1 MRGPVVSVALGVVLA
16 LVSSA
21 SAAAQATA
29 CDPFTAPSFRGEVPT
44 AQQVLGINLGDRD
57 VTTAESDRYLLAV
70 DAASPRVTSGVAATS
85 VQGRPLRYAIAGR
98 PERVTSAGLEAVRAS
113 AAKLMDPRTSASQAA
128 QIAAANPAILWIAA
142 NVHGGEESGT
152 DASLRVLYEL
162 ADRSDCAAQ
171 RILDQAVV
179 VILPIQNPDGREADT
194 RRNAY
199 GFDMNRDWFARSQP
213 ETDGKVELLRRY
225 PGVLFIDAHEMGSET
240 YFFPPNADPV
250 YHDIADP
257 AVDWINDIYGAAM
270 QDEFDERGIP
280 YFNYD
285 TYDLFYA
292 GYGDTVPANGF
303 GAAGMTF
310 EKANGDPAPQRVSEQ
325 YLTQWTSLSA
335 AAINKEKILREW
347 HGSWVEAVRQGE
359 AGQLE
364 PNRTYEPGVPVSQ
377 PVPDRTVRHYFLRAD
392 DPDKAREVQGLVRRL
407 QRMDVEVRRLSAPL
421 SVPDFRAYGRAPAAT
436 TLPTGTYWIPMA
448 QRQKHWIQAML
459 NESTYTPVGYAY
471 DIVGWS
477 SPLLFNVAGGSSG
490 AVLSPRATVAS
501 AQAEP
506 APPALPSKRPSIA
519 IYSMSPQFSR
529 GIESSGWLRWL
540 LDRWGVEYRDVSATD
555 IATGGLNGAEVLLV
569 PDGYALKDP
578 SVPSDPYGYKDLGP
592 KGRGN
597 LKAWVQNGGRYVGWL
612 DGGVLASALG
622 ISGTVYGDGGDAG
635 VSTPGSLFRVRV
647 NDGSPLAAGVGP
659 FAWTLDDARYVLSS
673 GAGATI
679 PLRYPDASSSDFFV
693 SGQADGAAALGGRP
707 AATDERV
714 GSGRVVAFGFDP
726 NFRAFA
732 DGTEKILRNAVF
744 GADPATARA
753 TAARV
758 RTASTRRAVR
768 STRRLTVAK
777 DPLRLVV
784 RARGARKAKRV
795 LARFDASYRVL
806 RARKRVQFVIDNPGG
821 AQGDEHPYAR
831 ELGVALRA
839 AKVPVVM
846 LRVP

>member
-1 MRGPVVSVALGVVLA
+1 M
-16 LVSSA
+16 
-21 SAAAQATA
+21 
-29 CDPFTAPSFRGEVPT
+29 PT

-85 VQGRPLRYAIAGR
+85 VQGRPLRYAIVGR
-98 PERVTSAGLEAVRAS
+98 PERVTSTGLAAVRAS
-113 AAKLMDPRTSASQAA
+113 AAKLMDPRTSDREAA
-128 QIAAANPAILWIAA
+128 QIAAADPAILWIAA

-194 RRNAY
+194 RRNAN
-199 GFDMNRDWFARSQP
+199 GFDMNRDWFARTQP

-225 PGVLFIDAHEMGSET
+225 PGVLFIDAHEFGGT
-240 YFFPPNADPV
+240 DDYFFPPNADPV

-310 EKANGDPAPQRVSEQ
+310 EKANGDPAPQRVFEQ
-325 YLTQWTSLSA
+325 YITQWTSLSA
-335 AAINKEKILREW
+335 AAINKERILREW

-359 AGQLE
+359 AGELE

-392 DPDKAREVQGLVRRL
+392 DPDKAREVQALVRRL
-407 QRMDVEVRRLSAPL
+407 QRMDVEVRRLSRAADRAGLPRLRPRAGGDDAAHRHLLDPDGAAPEAL
-421 SVPDFRAYGRAPAAT
+421 GPGDAQREHLHAGRLRLRHRRLEQPAAVQRRRRLVRRGARAEVHGRRRAGRAGPAGA
-436 TLPTGTYWIPMA
+436 A
-448 QRQKHWIQAML
+448 REAAVDRH
-459 NESTYTPVGYAY
+459 
-471 DIVGWS
+471 
-477 SPLLFNVAGGSSG
+477 LLDVAAVRRAGS
-490 AVLSPRATVAS
+490 SPRAGCAGCSTAGAS
-501 AQAEP
+501 
-506 APPALPSKRPSIA
+506 R
-519 IYSMSPQFSR
+519 
-529 GIESSGWLRWL
+529 
-540 LDRWGVEYRDVSATD
+540 YRDVSATD
-555 IATGGLNGAEVLLV
+555 IANGGLSGVEVLLV

-592 KGRGN
+592 KGREN
-597 LKAWVQNGGRYVGWL
+597 LKAWVQDGGRYVGWL

-659 FAWTLDDARYVLSS
+659 FAWVLDDARYVLTS
-673 GAGATI
+673 GAGAGI
-679 PLRYPDASSSDFFV
+679 PLRYPDAGSSDFFV
-693 SGQADGAAALGGRP
+693 SGPGRRRRGARRPPGGDGRARRPRPRGGVRLRPELPRVRRRDGEAAAQRRLRRRPGHRAGLGGPGGVHAPGDPRHAPADGGEGPAAA
-707 AATDERV
+707 
-714 GSGRVVAFGFDP
+714 
-726 NFRAFA
+726 
-732 DGTEKILRNAVF
+732 
-744 GADPATARA
+744 
-753 TAARV
+753 
-758 RTASTRRAVR
+758 RRAG
-768 STRRLTVAK
+768 
-777 DPLRLVV
+777 
-784 RARGARKAKRV
+784 ARGARREA
-795 LARFDASYRVL
+795 
-806 RARKRVQFVIDNPGG
+806 RARPLRRGLPRPAGPRAGAVRDRQPGRRPG
-821 AQGDEHPYAR
+821 RRASVRAPAR
-831 ELGVALRA
+831 RRA
-839 AKVPVVM
+839 ARREGAGRHVPRAVGAVRGG
-846 LRVP
+846 LHGQPVPMFLFFSNRLGCFGSLLVSAVLT

>member
-1 MRGPVVSVALGVVLA
+1 MRGPIVAVALGVVLA

-21 SAAAQATA
+21 SAAAQAPA
-29 CDPFTAPSFRGEVPT
+29 CDPFTQPSFRGEVPT
-44 AQQVLGINLGDRD
+44 AQQVIGIGLGDRD
-57 VTTAESDRYLLAV
+57 VTTDESDRYLLAV

-85 VQGRPLRYAIAGR
+85 VQGRPLRYAIVGR
-98 PERVTSAGLEAVRAS
+98 QERLTSAGLAAVRAS
-113 AAKLMDPRTSASQAA
+113 AAKLMDPRTSARDAA
-128 QIAAANPAILWIAA
+128 RIAASDPAILWIAG

-171 RILDQAVV
+171 RILDAAVV
-179 VILPIQNPDGREADT
+179 VILPVQNPDGREADT

-199 GFDMNRDWFARSQP
+199 GFDMNRDWFARTQP

-250 YHDIADP
+250 YHEIADP
-257 AVDWINDIYGAAM
+257 AVDWINDIYGASM

-310 EKANGDPAPQRVSEQ
+310 EKASGDPAPQRVFEQ

-335 AAINKEKILREW
+335 AAINKERILREW
-347 HGSWVEAVRQGE
+347 HGSWAEALRQGE

-364 PNRTYEPGVPVSQ
+364 ANRTYEPGVPVSR
-377 PVPDRTVRHYFLRAD
+377 PVPARSVRHYFLRAD
-392 DPDKAREVQGLVRRL
+392 EPDKAREVQALVRRL
-407 QRMDVEVRRLSAPL
+407 QRMDVEVRRLTAPL
-421 SVPDFRAYGRAPAAT
+421 AVPDFRAYGRAPAAT
-436 TLPTGTYWIPMA
+436 TLPAGTYWVPMA
-448 QRQKHWIQAML
+448 QRQKHWVQAML

-477 SPLLFNVAGGSSG
+477 NPLLFNVAGGSSG
-490 AVLSPRATVAS
+490 AVLSPKASVAA

-506 APPALPSKRPSIA
+506 APPALPAKRPSVA
-519 IYSMSPQFSR
+519 VYSMSPQFSR
-529 GIESSGWLRWL
+529 GIESGGWLHWL
-540 LDRWGVEYRDVSATD
+540 LDRWGVAYRDVSATD
-555 IATGGLNGAEVLLV
+555 IADGGLSGAEVLLV

-578 SVPSDPYGYKDLGP
+578 NVPSDPYGYKDLGP

-597 LKAWVQNGGRYVGWL
+597 LKTWVQNGGRYVGWL

-635 VSTPGSLFRVRV
+635 ISTPGSLFRVRV

-659 FAWTLDDARYVLSS
+659 FAWVLDDARYVLSS
-673 GAGATI
+673 GAGAGI
-679 PLRYPDASSSDFFV
+679 PLRYPDAGSSDFFV

-714 GSGRVVAFGFDP
+714 GRGRVVAFGFDP

-732 DGTEKILRNAVF
+732 DGTEKLLRNALF

-753 TAARV
+753 AAARPA
-758 RTASTRRAVR
+758 ASRRAIR
-768 STRRLTVAK
+768 ATRRLTVAK
-777 DPLRLVV
+777 SPVRLVV
-784 RARGARKAKRV
+784 RARGVRAAKRV
-795 LARFDASYRVL
+795 LARFGTSYSVQ
-806 RARKRVQFVIDNPGG
+806 RARKRVQFVIANPTG

-831 ELGVALRA
+831 RLGVALRA

-846 LRVP
+846 YRVP

>member
-1 MRGPVVSVALGVVLA
+1 
-16 LVSSA
+16 
-21 SAAAQATA
+21 
-29 CDPFTAPSFRGEVPT
+29 
-44 AQQVLGINLGDRD
+44 
-57 VTTAESDRYLLAV
+57 
-70 DAASPRVTSGVAATS
+70 
-85 VQGRPLRYAIAGR
+85 
-98 PERVTSAGLEAVRAS
+98 
-113 AAKLMDPRTSASQAA
+113 MDPRTSAREAA
-128 QIAAANPAILWIAA
+128 QIAASDPAILWIAG

-199 GFDMNRDWFARSQP
+199 GFDMNRDWFARTQP

-250 YHDIADP
+250 YHEIADP
-257 AVDWINDIYGAAM
+257 AVDWINDIYGASM

-310 EKANGDPAPQRVSEQ
+310 EKANGDPAPQRVFEQ

-335 AAINKEKILREW
+335 AAINKERILREW

-407 QRMDVEVRRLSAPL
+407 QRMDVEVRRLTAPL
-421 SVPDFRAYGRAPAAT
+421 AVPDFRAYGRAPAAT
-436 TLPTGTYWIPMA
+436 TLPAGTYWIPMA

-490 AVLSPRATVAS
+490 AVLSPRATVA
-501 AQAEP
+501 ARAGRAGPAGAAGQA
-506 APPALPSKRPSIA
+506 AVDRD
-519 IYSMSPQFSR
+519 
-529 GIESSGWLRWL
+529 L
-540 LDRWGVEYRDVSATD
+540 LDVAAV
-555 IATGGLNGAEVLLV
+555 
-569 PDGYALKDP
+569 
-578 SVPSDPYGYKDLGP
+578 
-592 KGRGN
+592 
-597 LKAWVQNGGRYVGWL
+597 
-612 DGGVLASALG
+612 
-622 ISGTVYGDGGDAG
+622 
-635 VSTPGSLFRVRV
+635 
-647 NDGSPLAAGVGP
+647 LAAG
-659 FAWTLDDARYVLSS
+659 SS
-673 GAGATI
+673 PRAGCAGCSTAGAWPT
-679 PLRYPDASSSDFFV
+679 
-693 SGQADGAAALGGRP
+693 
-707 AATDERV
+707 AT
-714 GSGRVVAFGFDP
+714 
-726 NFRAFA
+726 
-732 DGTEKILRNAVF
+732 
-744 GADPATARA
+744 
-753 TAARV
+753 
-758 RTASTRRAVR
+758 
-768 STRRLTVAK
+768 
-777 DPLRLVV
+777 
-784 RARGARKAKRV
+784 
-795 LARFDASYRVL
+795 
-806 RARKRVQFVIDNPGG
+806 
-821 AQGDEHPYAR
+821 
-831 ELGVALRA
+831 
-839 AKVPVVM
+839 
-846 LRVP
+846 

>member
-1 MRGPVVSVALGVVLA
+1 MRRSQLTATLVAGIVLA
-16 LVSSA
+16 A
-21 SAAAQATA
+21 APPAAAQQTS
-29 CDPFTAPSFRGEVPT
+29 CDPFTQPSFRGEVPT
-44 AQQVLGINLGDRD
+44 AQQVIGINLGDRD

-70 DAASPRVTSGVAATS
+70 DAASTRVTSGVAATS
-85 VQGRPLRYAIAGR
+85 VQGRALRYAIVGR
-98 PERVTSAGLEAVRAS
+98 PERVTSGGLNAVRAA
-113 AAKLMDPRTSASQAA
+113 AAKLMDPSTSATEAA
-128 QIAAANPAILWIAA
+128 QIAAANPAILWIAG

-152 DASLRVLYEL
+152 DASLRVLHEL

-179 VILPIQNPDGREADT
+179 VILPTQNPDGREADT

-199 GFDMNRDWFARSQP
+199 GFDMNRDWFARTQP

-310 EKANGDPAPQRVSEQ
+310 EKANGDPAPQRVFEQ

-335 AAINKEKILREW
+335 AAVNKERILREW

-392 DPDKAREVQGLVRRL
+392 DPAKAREVQALVRRL
-407 QRMDVEVRRLSAPL
+407 QRMDVEVRRLTQPL
-421 SVPDFRAYGRAPAAT
+421 SVPDYRAYGRAPAAT
-436 TLPTGTYWIPMA
+436 TLPAGTYWVPMA
-448 QRQKHWIQAML
+448 QRQKHWVQAML

-477 SPLLFNVAGGSSG
+477 NPLLFNVAGGSSG
-490 AVLSPRATVAS
+490 AQLSPRASVAS

-506 APPALPSKRPSIA
+506 APPALPAKRIA
-519 IYSMSPQFSR
+519 IYSMSPQFVR
-529 GIESSGWLRWL
+529 GIESSGWLHWL
-540 LDRWGVEYRDVSATD
+540 LDRWGVEYVDVTAED
-555 IATGGLNGAEVLLV
+555 IATGGLSGVEVLLV

-592 KGRGN
+592 KGRAN
-597 LKAWVQNGGRYVGWL
+597 LKAFVQNGGRYVGWL

-647 NDGSPLAAGVGP
+647 NDGSPLAAGVGS
-659 FAWTLDDARYVLSS
+659 FAWVLDDVRYLLSS
-673 GAGATI
+673 GAGAGI
-679 PLRYPDASSSDFFV
+679 PLRYPDAGSSDFFV
-693 SGQADGAAALGGRP
+693 SGQADGASALGGRP

-744 GADPATARA
+744 GADPAAARA
-753 TAARV
+753 SAARTV
-758 RTASTRRAVR
+758 GSRRAIR
-768 STRRLTVAK
+768 ATRRLTVAK

-784 RARGARKAKRV
+784 RARGERKARRV
-795 LARFDASYRVL
+795 LARFGADYTVL
-806 RARKRVQFVIDNPGG
+806 RARKRVQYVIANPRR
-821 AQGDEHPYAR
+821 AEGDEHPYAR
-831 ELGVALRA
+831 QLGAALRA

-846 LRVP
+846 FRVP

>member
-1 MRGPVVSVALGVVLA
+1 MRGPIVAVALGVVLA

-21 SAAAQATA
+21 SAAAQAPA
-29 CDPFTAPSFRGEVPT
+29 CDPFTQPSFRGEVPT
-44 AQQVLGINLGDRD
+44 AQQVIGIGLGDRD
-57 VTTAESDRYLLAV
+57 VTTDESDRYLLAV

-85 VQGRPLRYAIAGR
+85 VQGRPLRYAVVGR
-98 PERVTSAGLEAVRAS
+98 QERLTSAGLAAVRAS
-113 AAKLMDPRTSASQAA
+113 AAKLMDPRTSARDAA
-128 QIAAANPAILWIAA
+128 RIAASDPAILWIAG

-171 RILDQAVV
+171 RILDAAVV
-179 VILPIQNPDGREADT
+179 VILPVQNPDGREADT

-199 GFDMNRDWFARSQP
+199 GFDMNRDWFARTQP
-213 ETDGKVELLRRY
+213 ETDGKVELLRRF

-250 YHDIADP
+250 YHEIADP
-257 AVDWINDIYGAAM
+257 AVDWINDIYGASM

-310 EKANGDPAPQRVSEQ
+310 EKSNGDPAPQRVFEQ

-335 AAINKEKILREW
+335 AAINKERILREW

-377 PVPDRTVRHYFLRAD
+377 PVPARSVRHYFLRAD

-407 QRMDVEVRRLSAPL
+407 QRMDVEVRRLTAPL
-421 SVPDFRAYGRAPAAT
+421 AVPDFRAYGRAPAAT
-436 TLPTGTYWIPMA
+436 TLPAGTYWVPMA
-448 QRQKHWIQAML
+448 QRQKHWVQAML

-477 SPLLFNVAGGSSG
+477 NPLLFNVAGGSSG
-490 AVLSPRATVAS
+490 AVLAPKASVAA

-506 APPALPSKRPSIA
+506 APPALPAKRPSVA
-519 IYSMSPQFSR
+519 VYSMSPQFSR
-529 GIESSGWLRWL
+529 GIESGGWLHWL
-540 LDRWGVEYRDVSATD
+540 LDRWGVAYRDVSAID
-555 IATGGLNGAEVLLV
+555 IANGGLSGAEVLLV

-578 SVPSDPYGYKDLGP
+578 NVPSDPYGYKDLGP
-592 KGRGN
+592 KGREN
-597 LKAWVQNGGRYVGWL
+597 LKAWVRNGGRYVGWL

-635 VSTPGSLFRVRV
+635 ISTPGSLFRVRV

-659 FAWTLDDARYVLSS
+659 FAWVLDDARYVLSS
-673 GAGATI
+673 GAGAGV

-714 GSGRVVAFGFDP
+714 GLGRVVAFGFDP

-732 DGTEKILRNAVF
+732 DGTEKLLRNALF

-753 TAARV
+753 SAARPAA
-758 RTASTRRAVR
+758 RRRAIR
-768 STRRLTVAK
+768 ATRGLTVAK
-777 DPLRLVV
+777 DPVRLVV
-784 RARGARKAKRV
+784 RARGVRAAKRV
-795 LARFDASYRVL
+795 LARFGTSYRVL
-806 RARKRVQFVIDNPGG
+806 RARKRVQFVIANPAG

-831 ELGVALRA
+831 RLGVALRA
-839 AKVPVVM
+839 AKVPVV
-846 LRVP
+846 LYRVP

>member
-1 MRGPVVSVALGVVLA
+1 MRGPVLSVAVGVVMA
-16 LVSSA
+16 LVSTA
-21 SAAAQATA
+21 SAAAQAPA
-29 CDPFTAPSFRGEVPT
+29 CDPFTQPSFRGEVPT
-44 AQQVLGINLGDRD
+44 AQQVIGINLGDRD
-57 VTTAESDRYLLAV
+57 VTAAESDRYLLAV
-70 DAASPRVTSGVAATS
+70 DGASSRVTSGVAATS
-85 VQGRPLRYAIAGR
+85 VQGRPLRYAVVGR
-98 PERVTSAGLEAVRAS
+98 PERVTSAGLDAVRAS
-113 AAKLMDPRTSASQAA
+113 AAKLMDPRTTATQAA
-128 QIAAANPAILWIAA
+128 QIAAADAAILWIAG

-179 VILPIQNPDGREADT
+179 VILPTQNPDGREADT

-199 GFDMNRDWFARSQP
+199 GFDMNRDWFARTQP

-225 PGVLFIDAHEMGSET
+225 PGVLFIDAHEFGGT
-240 YFFPPNADPV
+240 DDYFFPPNADPV
-250 YHDIADP
+250 YHEIADT

-310 EKANGDPAPQRVSEQ
+310 EKANGDPAPRRVFEQ
-325 YLTQWTSLSA
+325 YVTQWTSLSA

-347 HGSWVEAVRQGE
+347 HGSWVDAVRQGE
-359 AGQLE
+359 AGTLE

-377 PVPDRTVRHYFLRAD
+377 PVPDRRVRHYFLRAD
-392 DPDKAREVQGLVRRL
+392 DPDKVREVQGLVRRL
-407 QRMDVEVRRLSAPL
+407 QRMDVEVRRLSEPL
-421 SVPDFRAYGRAPAAT
+421 AVPDFRAYGRSPAAT
-436 TLPTGTYWIPMA
+436 TLPAGTYWIPMA

-490 AVLSPRATVAS
+490 AVLSPKATVAP

-506 APPALPSKRPSIA
+506 APPALPARRPEVA

-540 LDRWGVEYRDVSATD
+540 LHRWGVAYRDVSATD
-555 IATGGLNGAEVLLV
+555 IAGGALAGVEVLLV

-578 SVPSDPYGYKDLGP
+578 SFPSDPYGYKDLGP
-592 KGRGN
+592 KGRDN
-597 LKAWVQNGGRYVGWL
+597 LRAFVQDGGRYVGWL

-659 FAWTLDDARYVLSS
+659 FAWVLDDARYVLRSGP
-673 GAGATI
+673 GAGI
-679 PLRYPDASSSDFFV
+679 PLRYPDSGSEDFFV
-693 SGQADGAAALGGRP
+693 SGQADGASALGGRP

-714 GSGRVVAFGFDP
+714 GRGRVVAFGFDP

-732 DGTEKILRNAVF
+732 DGTEKLLRNAVF
-744 GADPATARA
+744 GADPASARA
-753 TAARV
+753 SAARA
-758 RTASTRRAVR
+758 ASRRRAIAA
-768 STRRLTVAK
+768 TRRLTVAHE
-777 DPLRLVV
+777 PLRLVV
-784 RARGARKAKRV
+784 KARGAKKAKRV
-795 LARFDASYRVL
+795 LARYGTTYRVL
-806 RARKRVQFVIDNPGG
+806 RARKRVQFVVDNPG
-821 AQGDEHPYAR
+821 AREGDEHPYAR
-831 ELGVALRA
+831 ELGVALRR

-846 LRVP
+846 YRVP